1 MAGAVLYLLIP
12 VLKPLLPGIPRVTS
26 VFTNKSSLI
35 HWQAIFQ
42 IWGKEIWWHRR
53 LKRRMM
59 LLLSFHMYPFSALAF
74 RPKKKKNQ
82 EIHNW
87 ALSCWS
93 SLTSTDLTF
102 IISCSYVLA
111 KIPVTDILNFCHLQE
126 SSATAFHGWWLTLS
140 GFIPEKRTVWIFCWQ
155 RVLLWLQGLLC
166 CTSVGGSGW
175 ELNIR
180 SLPLRL

>member
-12 VLKPLLPGIPRVTS
+12 VLNPYSLEYLEWLL
-26 VFTNKSSLI
+26 FLLTNL
-35 HWQAIFQ
+35 HWYIGRLYFRYG
-42 IWGKEIWWHRR
+42 GKRFGDIGDLRGEWCCCCHSTCI
-53 LKRRMM
+53 LS
-59 LLLSFHMYPFSALAF
+59 LLLLLGQ
-74 RPKKKKNQ
+74 KKKKNQ